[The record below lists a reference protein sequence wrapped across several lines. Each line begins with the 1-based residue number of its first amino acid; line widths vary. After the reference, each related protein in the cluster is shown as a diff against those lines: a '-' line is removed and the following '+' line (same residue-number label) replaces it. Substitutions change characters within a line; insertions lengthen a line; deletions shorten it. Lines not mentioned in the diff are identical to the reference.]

1 MYCICGAGCW
11 RVWFVQSDYRCKI
24 ADLDIVGTRSGIE
37 QSQLEQHIRPIIKE
51 NYFTSD
57 LEQIRDKALEIS
69 WVDRVVVSRAWP
81 NSIRVRIMPR
91 HPIARWG
98 TGRLLSDSGD
108 VYAEAELKTIQIYRC
123 YMGQS
128 PSRRP

>member
-1 MYCICGAGCW
+1 MYCICGGLGVFGLYKVITDA
-11 RVWFVQSDYRCKI
+11 KI

-91 HPIARWG
+91 HPIARG
-98 TGRLLSDSGD
+98 ARVDCSVTAAMCMQKPNS
-108 VYAEAELKTIQIYRC
+108 KIIQIYRC
-123 YMGQS
+123 YTGQS